1 MAKRRKAATEAEVRA
16 LAHPLRLRIIRA
28 LYDAPRS
35 NRELARALRED
46 PATVLYHVRTL
57 VKTGFLAPAGT
68 RPGAR
73 GQTEKLYRS
82 TGKSW
87 RINIDA
93 GLPAADAVS
102 RASLDAFWREVQDAG
117 PTADLS
123 TSRLALVLG
132 PERRDELMA
141 RLREVLDEFAMR
153 DDPDGEPLALFLAM
167 HRRA

>member
-1 MAKRRKAATEAEVRA
+1 MAKRRKAATAAEVRA

-28 LYDAPRS
+28 LYGGARS
-35 NRELARALRED
+35 NQELAVALHED

-73 GQTEKLYRS
+73 GRTEKLYRS

-102 RASLDAFWREVQDAG
+102 RASLDAFWAEVQDAG
-117 PTADLS
+117 ANADLS

-132 PERRDELMA
+132 SERRNELMQ
-141 RLREVLDEFAMR
+141 RIRELLDEFALR
-153 DDPDGEPLALFLAM
+153 DDPDGEPLALFVAL